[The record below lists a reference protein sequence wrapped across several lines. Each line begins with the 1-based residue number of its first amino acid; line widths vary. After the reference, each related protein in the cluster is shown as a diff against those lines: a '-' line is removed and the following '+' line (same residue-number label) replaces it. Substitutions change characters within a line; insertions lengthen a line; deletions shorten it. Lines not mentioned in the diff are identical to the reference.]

1 MKRKFHDDSCGEFLL
16 PYGLCPVCGFH
27 PDAQSVG
34 LKEDPNE
41 LGRVAFEAHSA
52 SLTRSGVTGMV
63 PWERLSVDT
72 QETWSAVYHACTDPI
87 RDHRDAIVNEL
98 TKHGDLADLIKEG
111 TAWWA
116 NEFRRKTKSG

>member
-1 MKRKFHDDSCGEFLL
+1 V
-16 PYGLCPVCGFH
+16 Y
-27 PDAQSVG
+27 
-34 LKEDPNE
+34 E
-41 LGRVAFEAHSA
+41 LEQIADE
-52 SLTRSGVTGMV
+52 L
-63 PWERLSVDT
+63 
-72 QETWSAVYHACTDPI
+72 